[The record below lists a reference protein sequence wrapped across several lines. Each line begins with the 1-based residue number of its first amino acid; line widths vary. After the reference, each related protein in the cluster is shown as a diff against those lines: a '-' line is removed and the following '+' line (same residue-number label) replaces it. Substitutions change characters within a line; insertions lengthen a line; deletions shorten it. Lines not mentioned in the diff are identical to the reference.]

1 MIRKNRQASH
11 DRGWYISS
19 AMMPTTRPTTQSD
32 YHQRMLR
39 VLVHIQQHLDQPLPL
54 HELAAIAHFSPYHF
68 HRIFRGMI
76 GETVAQH
83 IKRLRLERAALRLRT
98 TSRSIIGIALEA
110 GYESH
115 EGFTRAFAGSFS
127 CSPSVYREKAS
138 ALTETDA
145 SSQVDQQLN
154 VREAPAMDV
163 MIKTIPEMH
172 IAFMRHVGPY
182 GDVGPSW
189 EMLFDW
195 AGERDLVNG
204 ETRYFG
210 MCHDD
215 PDITDAQQL
224 RYDACLTVHGDV
236 RPSGVVGIQTI
247 PGGRFACTMHVGPY
261 HTLNE
266 TYIALFG
273 GWFASQGIEPGP
285 PPCLEFYLNEPDCTP
300 PQELLT
306 EVCARVE

>member
-1 MIRKNRQASH
+1 
-11 DRGWYISS
+11 
-19 AMMPTTRPTTQSD
+19 MMTTARPATQSD

-39 VLVHIQQHLDQPLPL
+39 VLVHIQQHLDQPLL
-54 HELAAIAHFSPYHF
+54 LDELAAIAHFSPYHF

-98 TSRSIIGIALEA
+98 TSRSIIDIAIEA

-115 EGFTRAFAGSFS
+115 EGFIRAFAGSFA
-127 CSPSVYREKAS
+127 CSPSSYREKAA
-138 ALTETDA
+138 AL
-145 SSQVDQQLN
+145 SQPEGEHEGQPLQS
-154 VREAPAMDV
+154 REVPAMDV
-163 MIKTIPEMH
+163 TVKTIPDMH
-172 IAFMRHVGPY
+172 IAFVRHVGPY

-189 EMLFDW
+189 ETLFDW
-195 AGERDLVNG
+195 AGERDLIDG

-215 PDITDAQQL
+215 PDITEAQQL

-247 PGGRFACTMHVGPY
+247 SGGRFACTLHVGPY

-273 GWFASQGIEPGP
+273 GWFASQGVEPGP

-300 PQELLT
+300 PEELLT
-306 EVCARVE
+306 EVCARIE